1 MTLGYIALIIIH
13 NRKRAE
19 VAGKAKKKRGGH
31 YKYKLRLIP
40 GEPDPSPVVFV
51 SVVSQ
56 SPFSPFPVFAPL
68 FHTSYSGY
76 DFFFKIDEL
85 TKATNPGDNEK
96 LKKRD
101 PFETRLRKVLAKK
114 NCYL

>member
-40 GEPDPSPVVFV
+40 GEDRLFPRRFCV
-51 SVVSQ
+51 SSFSVSLL
-56 SPFSPFPVFAPL
+56 PFSTFSSSLP
-68 FHTSYSGY
+68 H
-76 DFFFKIDEL
+76 
-85 TKATNPGDNEK
+85 K
-96 LKKRD
+96 LL
-101 PFETRLRKVLAKK
+101 RLRL
-114 NCYL
+114 LFQDR